1 MILIILLVIYSVS
14 NISSKSSTLEEY
26 MYIEREYIR
35 KGEI

>member
-1 MILIILLVIYSVS
+1 MILIILLVIYSFS
-14 NISSKSSTLEEY
+14 NISSKSSALEEY